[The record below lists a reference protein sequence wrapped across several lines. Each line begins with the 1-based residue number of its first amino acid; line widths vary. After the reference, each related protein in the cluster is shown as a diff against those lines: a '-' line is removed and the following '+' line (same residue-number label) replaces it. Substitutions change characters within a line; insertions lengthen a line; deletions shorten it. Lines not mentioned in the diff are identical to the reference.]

1 MTTSTS
7 RMIAILAAAAVLA
20 SGSTTFAK
28 NGGGGNS
35 GNHSHS
41 NGNSGFKLNFN
52 SSSKPFSNP
61 TKSISFNNPSKS
73 ISFNNSPK
81 SINFLKKD
89 HCDNHDCYKPCYNGN
104 CYPYYNYRCY
114 YPSYGC
120 IRTIDTYA
128 VGSAVGQAFEPFHST
143 YICQPGDSF
152 YTVSLKEYGTSSNS
166 RYIAQFNRMVESSAL
181 VPGQTLML
189 PSISANGAL
198 LASRAPAAGAEFN
211 GAFNQTFNS
220 PVNTT
225 PTFTTPVS
233 FSNPTSFTPP
243 VNTTTPPA
251 PPRAKV
257 AVGSTLLV
265 DGQAFGDKSG
275 SARLS
280 VSGLSLPVEVLEWS
294 TGAVKIRLPKL
305 EVSGPA
311 VADLEVVRADGSVAS
326 KTGVELTTAS
336 VQVALGK

>member
-1 MTTSTS
+1 
-7 RMIAILAAAAVLA
+7 MIAILAAAAVLLT
-20 SGSTTFAK
+20 GSATFAK
-28 NGGGGNS
+28 NGGGGNG
-35 GNHSHS
+35 GNHSGGS
-41 NGNSGFKLNFN
+41 NKSSGFKLNFN
-52 SSSKPFSNP
+52 SSSNKSLSNP
-61 TKSISFNNPSKS
+61 TKSFSFNNPSKSINFNNPSKS

-81 SINFLKKD
+81 SLTFLKKD
-89 HCDNHDCYKPCYNGN
+89 HCDNHDCYKPCYNGH

-120 IRTIDTYA
+120 IRTIDTY
-128 VGSAVGQAFEPFHST
+128 AVGQAFEPFHST

>member
-7 RMIAILAAAAVLA
+7 RMIAILAASAVLA
-20 SGSTTFAK
+20 TGSATFAK

-35 GNHSHS
+35 GNHNHS

-89 HCDNHDCYKPCYNGN
+89 HCDNHDCYKPCYNGH

-120 IRTIDTYA
+120 IRTIDTY
-128 VGSAVGQAFEPFHST
+128 AVGQAFEPFHST

-189 PSISANGAL
+189 PSISANGASL
-198 LASRAPAAGAEFN
+198 RAVHIGSGCGIQRCVQPDL
-211 GAFNQTFNS
+211 QQ
-220 PVNTT
+220 
-225 PTFTTPVS
+225 
-233 FSNPTSFTPP
+233 
-243 VNTTTPPA
+243 
-251 PPRAKV
+251 PR
-257 AVGSTLLV
+257 
-265 DGQAFGDKSG
+265 
-275 SARLS
+275 
-280 VSGLSLPVEVLEWS
+280 
-294 TGAVKIRLPKL
+294 
-305 EVSGPA
+305 
-311 VADLEVVRADGSVAS
+311 
-326 KTGVELTTAS
+326 
-336 VQVALGK
+336 

>member
-1 MTTSTS
+1 MTTSTT
-7 RMIAILAAAAVLA
+7 RLIAILTTTAVLLT
-20 SGSTTFAK
+20 GSVTFAK
-28 NGGGGNS
+28 NNGGGNGNG
-35 GNHSHS
+35 GNH
-41 NGNSGFKLNFN
+41 NSGFKLNFGG
-52 SSSKPFSNP
+52 SSVKSFSNP

-81 SINFLKKD
+81 SVTFLKKD
-89 HCDNHDCYKPCYNGN
+89 NHDNHDCHRPCYDGR
-104 CYPYYNYRCY
+104 CYPYYRC

-120 IRTIDTYA
+120 IRTINTY
-128 VGSAVGQAFEPFHST
+128 AVGQAFEPFHST

-166 RYIAQFNRMVESSAL
+166 SYIAQFNRLALSSAL

-189 PSISANGAL
+189 PSISPNGML
-198 LASRAPAAGAEFN
+198 TASRAPAAGADMY
-211 GAFNQTFNS
+211 GMYNQTFS
-220 PVNTT
+220 PQVNTST
-225 PTFTTPVS
+225 PFTTPLS
-233 FSNPTSFTPP
+233 FNNATTFTPP
-243 VNTTTPPA
+243 SNSTTPPA

-265 DGQAFGDKSG
+265 DGQTFGDKSG

-280 VSGLSLPVEVLEWS
+280 VSGLSLPVEVLEWT

-305 EVSGPA
+305 DVTSSAP
-311 VADLEVVRADGSVAS
+311 ADLEVVRADGSLAS
-326 KTGVELTTAS
+326 KTGVELTTSS